1 MTSHALL
8 EAHLK
13 GNRIA
18 HTYLFTGPEGEIK
31 TEMVFWFVRA
41 LNCEKGVRAGP
52 CTRPD
57 DKLGQPR
64 GVAPTLCLSCRKI
77 EKKIHPDVQWF
88 EGDKKTGS
96 IKIEEVRS
104 KLHQASL
111 KPYEGKWKVFI
122 MDHAENLTLDAAN
135 ALLKTLEEPPE
146 HSVFLLLAENKSHVL
161 ETIQSRAF
169 EVRTPPEPEKD
180 PRQHAQIHL
189 LEEKGRDAFFES
201 LRSVTKPDL
210 QETLETLLFYLRDRA
225 ASEWERS
232 PERSKQCLKAIDSVY
247 EVQEALDS
255 NANQK
260 LALTHLEIHLGQLL
274 R

>member
-1 MTSHALL
+1 MTSSDRLL
-8 EAHLK
+8 LAHLE

-18 HTYLFTGPEGEIK
+18 HTYLFSGPEGFQKNELVLAFAK
-31 TEMVFWFVRA
+31 A
-41 LNCEKGVRAGP
+41 LNCEKKRFFGS
-52 CTRPD
+52 CD
-57 DKLGQPR
+57 
-64 GVAPTLCLSCRKI
+64 CLSCRKI
-77 EKKIHPDVQWF
+77 QNRVHPDVQWF

-96 IKIEEVRS
+96 MKIEEVRS
-104 KLHQASL
+104 KVYQASL
-111 KPYEGKWKVFI
+111 KPYEGRWKVFI
-122 MDHAENLTLDAAN
+122 MNHAENLTLDAAN

-146 HSVFLLLAENKSHVL
+146 HSVFLLLAENKSHLL
-161 ETIQSRAF
+161 ETVQSRAF

-180 PRQHAQIHL
+180 PRQHAQIRL

-201 LRSVTKPDL
+201 LRSAAKPDL
-210 QETLETLLFYLRDRA
+210 QETLETLLLYLRDHA
-225 ASEWERS
+225 VSEWKKS